1 MFTSST
7 RLTCASSSAQNEII
21 QPHVT
26 LISHYTTILQQ
37 YDNKIP
43 NIPQLRHNLFL
54 NLQAIQQSYLND
66 FIIPQLIQNHS
77 TAIPRSRYQSTII
90 LQPYAHSTRMSQLF
104 HKHIITIPLSSYKD
118 TTIISQS
125 NHSQSTVLQNH
136 SEVYHANICVL

>member
-1 MFTSST
+1 MFNSST

-77 TAIPRSRYQSTII
+77 TAIPQPFYDLDTSPQSFYNT
-90 LQPYAHSTRMSQLF
+90 T
-104 HKHIITIPLSSYKD
+104 TIPQSFYNRTHTPQECHNYS
-118 TTIISQS
+118 TSIS
-125 NHSQSTVLQNH
+125 
-136 SEVYHANICVL
+136 